1 MTDPNLS
8 DEQILTAIRDE
19 LTRIKV
25 PDADEATMKTDW
37 RDLDIDSLELVE
49 LVTALEDR
57 FDVKIADGELKSI
70 SGVGDAV
77 RLVQRLSDAGTPA

>member
-1 MTDPNLS
+1 MET
-8 DEQILTAIRDE
+8 E
-19 LTRIKV
+19 
-25 PDADEATMKTDW
+25 W

-70 SGVGDAV
+70 TGVGDAV
-77 RLVQRLSDAGTPA
+77 RLTLSLANDGSAAA